1 MANTGVS
8 MGSRYY
14 INNINPAL
22 LVDTK
27 LTIFEFGFQG
37 RTRLI
42 NSNDGNQR
50 NYGGNFNYVSLA
62 LPISKKV
69 TVAAGFK
76 PFSTIRYSSS
86 SVYNISNAPG
96 DTSLYTTASSG
107 SGAISQV
114 FLSGGYEINSNW
126 SVGASASFL
135 FGSVSDQSSIFT
147 GIPVTY
153 HFTNDYTNIVVLR
166 STVMNGY
173 NLQGGLA
180 YRKYILSEK
189 YRINVGLTASFAS
202 LFNSLNSTYLQKN
215 AVSGGGSTYL
225 TDTLT
230 GNNPSIKLPST
241 FVIGASINKGEQWTV
256 GTDFTFQ
263 SFSNETYRNSGSL
276 QNAFNWSLGGE
287 FNPIYGKNVKGYLT
301 RIVYRAGVYAG
312 RTQYVING
320 TPIND
325 MGFTVGFGAPL
336 GKLFSYV
343 NLSGQFGTR
352 GTVSNGLIQENYI
365 KINLGLN
372 INDRWFIR
380 PKVD

>member
-1 MANTGVS
+1 
-8 MGSRYY
+8 
-14 INNINPAL
+14 
-22 LVDTK
+22 
-27 LTIFEFGFQG
+27 
-37 RTRLI
+37 
-42 NSNDGNQR
+42 
-50 NYGGNFNYVSLA
+50 
-62 LPISKKV
+62 
-69 TVAAGFK
+69 
-76 PFSTIRYSSS
+76 
-86 SVYNISNAPG
+86 
-96 DTSLYTTASSG
+96 
-107 SGAISQV
+107 
-114 FLSGGYEINSNW
+114 
-126 SVGASASFL
+126 
-135 FGSVSDQSSIFT
+135 
-147 GIPVTY
+147 
-153 HFTNDYTNIVVLR
+153 
-166 STVMNGY
+166 MNGY